1 MSDMYEE
8 DKISHEPLE
17 EKPME
22 IKADEKIT
30 VSKSTYNNM
39 LKGLIT
45 AVVIAAFFGGLAIGT
60 YDKSDSGISAE
71 ELKYILSE
79 IEITTTA
86 PQPVQQPTQPTAPQ
100 IVEVSLDDDP
110 FKGNANAPVTVV
122 EFSDFQCP
130 FCLRF
135 YTQTLPLL
143 EETYIETG
151 KIKFVYRDFPLDALH
166 PNARP
171 AHIAAECA
179 DEQGEFW
186 EYHDVLFEKQA
197 EWQSLPSSDLQ
208 SSLIQFADDLGLQ
221 TVSFESCLESQ
232 EIADEVNKDVLE
244 ATRYGISGT
253 PTFFI
258 GNEEDGFVKLIG
270 AQPFSA
276 FQLQIDDLLES

>member
-8 DKISHEPLE
+8 DKISHEPLK

-60 YDKSDSGISAE
+60 FDKSDSGISSE
-71 ELKYILSE
+71 ELKEILSE
-79 IEITTTA
+79 IKTTA
-86 PQPVQQPTQPTAPQ
+86 PQPIQQPTQPTAPQ
-100 IVEVSLDDDP
+100 IVQVSIDDDP

-130 FCLRF
+130 FCSRF

-143 EETYIETG
+143 EENYIDTG
-151 KIKFVYRDFPLDALH
+151 MIKFVYRDFPLDALH

-197 EWQSLPSSDLQ
+197 EWQRLPSSDLQ

-221 TVSFESCLESQ
+221 TVTFESCLESQ
-232 EIADEVNKDVLE
+232 EMADEVNKDVLE
-244 ATRYGISGT
+244 GTRYGASGT

-258 GNEEDGFVKLIG
+258 GNEEDGFVKLVG

-276 FQLQIDDLLES
+276 FQLEIEKQLES

>member
-8 DKISHEPLE
+8 DKISHEPLK

-60 YDKSDSGISAE
+60 YDKSNSGISSE
-71 ELKYILSE
+71 ELKDILSK

-86 PQPVQQPTQPTAPQ
+86 PQPVQQPTRPTAPQ
-100 IVEVSLDDDP
+100 IVKVSLDDDP

-197 EWQSLPSSDLQ
+197 EWQRLPSSDLQ

-232 EIADEVNKDVLE
+232 EMADEVNKDVLE

-258 GNEEDGFVKLIG
+258 GNEEDGFVKLVG

-276 FQLQIDDLLES
+276 FQVQIDDLLES